1 MKRTTLRL
9 GGALMAVT
17 VAFSAG
23 NAAFG
28 APADDPSPKDEQKSQ
43 QQSQQA
49 GEKSKDEIKVSEQD
63 MEQKVSDVNKASKLT
78 GMEVR
83 NKQNEKI
90 GKISDVV
97 IDLKS
102 GRVAYAV
109 LSSGGA
115 LGGGKNVAV
124 PIQALTVEKGK
135 KDLLLN
141 VDKQQLKEAPGFAK
155 NDWPPLNAAETGK
168 TIGLGQKPDEATGGT
183 GSQSK
188 ESKGSG
194 SDKSDKSEKPDKSDK
209 SDSSDKP
216 KDQ

>member
-1 MKRTTLRL
+1 MKRATLKWS
-9 GGALMAVT
+9 GALMAAT
-17 VAFSAG
+17 ITLSAG
-23 NAAFG
+23 NAAFC
-28 APADDPSPKDEQKSQ
+28 APADEQSQKEEQKSQ

-49 GEKSKDEIKVSEQD
+49 GEKSKDELKVSEQEMD
-63 MEQKVSDVNKASKLT
+63 QKVSDVNKASKLT

-109 LSSGGA
+109 LSSGGT
-115 LGGGKNVAV
+115 LGGGGKNVAV

-168 TIGLGQKPDEATGGT
+168 TIGLGQKPDEAVGGT

-188 ESKGSG
+188 ESKGNG
-194 SDKSDKSEKPDKSDK
+194 SDKTDKSEKPDK

>member
-1 MKRTTLRL
+1 MKRATLRWS
-9 GGALMAVT
+9 GALMAVT
-17 VAFSAG
+17 LAFSAG
-23 NAAFG
+23 NAAFC
-28 APADDPSPKDEQKSQ
+28 AAADEQSQKEEQKSQ
-43 QQSQQA
+43 QQTQQQ

-63 MEQKVSDVNKASKLT
+63 MEQKVSDVNKASKLK

-90 GKISDVV
+90 GKISDLV
-97 IDLKS
+97 IDLKN

-109 LSSGGA
+109 LSSGGT

-141 VDKQQLKEAPGFAK
+141 VDKQELKEAPGFAK

-168 TIGLGQKPDEATGGT
+168 TIGLAAQQKPQEAAGGT
-183 GSQSK
+183 DSQSK
-188 ESKGSG
+188 QSSGSG
-194 SDKSDKSEKPDKSDK
+194 S
-209 SDSSDKP
+209 
-216 KDQ
+216 Q

>member
-1 MKRTTLRL
+1 MKRATLRL

-17 VAFSAG
+17 MAFSAG

-28 APADDPSPKDEQKSQ
+28 APADDPSQKDEQKSQ

-49 GEKSKDEIKVSEQD
+49 GEKSKDEIKVSEQE
-63 MEQKVSDVNKASKLT
+63 MEQKVSDANKASKLT

-90 GKISDVV
+90 GKISDIV
-97 IDLKS
+97 IDLKN

-109 LSSGGA
+109 LSAGGT
-115 LGGGKNVAV
+115 LGAGGKNVAV

-135 KDLLLN
+135 KDLLLDM
-141 VDKQQLKEAPGFAK
+141 DKQQLKDAPGFAK

-194 SDKSDKSEKPDKSDK
+194 SDKSEKPDKSD
-209 SDSSDKP
+209 SSEKP